1 MPSLKLDSADLRK
14 IFKNSITVKDISS
27 KFVYKDGD
35 EKVKFI
41 KNVLVSNDYDVM
53 GIKSGS
59 TSGYI
64 LINDLT
70 SNIGK
75 IIKYIRHFEPSE
87 LISETTPLVDIFQ
100 LLKEKER
107 IFVLSKNKIDR
118 IVTRSDLQKA
128 PVRMLIFGFISILE
142 MYFLSIIKKSY
153 QNEFWIQYLNK
164 NRVVAAKKVYS
175 LRKEKNEA
183 LELIDCIQ
191 FSDKRVI
198 LLNNKAL
205 LEHIGFK
212 SKTSFDKFIKKVE
225 KIRNKIAH
233 SHMVDTGTS
242 WSEVID
248 VTIKVDW
255 IIEKLEKG
263 GLGNVELD

>member
-27 KFVYKDGD
+27 KFAYKDGD

-41 KNVLVSNDYDVM
+41 KNVLITNDYDVM

-153 QNEFWIQYLNK
+153 QNESWIQYLTEK
-164 NRVVAAKKVYS
+164 RVENAKIVHS

-183 LELIDCIQ
+183 LELVDCIQ
-191 FSDKRVI
+191 ISDKRDL

-205 LEHIGFK
+205 LEHIGFN
-212 SKTSFDKFIKKVE
+212 SKTSFDKFMKKVE
-225 KIRNKIAH
+225 KIRDKIAH
-233 SHMVDTGTS
+233 SHMIDSGMS
-242 WSEVID
+242 WRDVID
-248 VTIKVDW
+248 TTIRIDW
-255 IIEKLEKG
+255 IIEKLE
-263 GLGNVELD
+263 NRD